1 MPAFLLPLLGFA
13 KSNWQLIALVI
24 AALLLVLLVWSWD
37 ARGRQIDA
45 LNLQITQYEETLK
58 QVREA
63 NETLVARLSERNQE
77 VTRQLSLIG
86 RIQRAPESE
95 NGPVAPVLR
104 STLDELRNN
113 RQTGQRGSPTNTPS
127 N

>member
-1 MPAFLLPLLGFA
+1 MWLAALGFA
-13 KSNWQLIALVI
+13 KSNWQLIALII
-24 AALLLVLLVWSWD
+24 AALLLVLLVWSWE

-63 NETLVARLSERNQE
+63 NDTLVARLSERNQE

-104 STLDELRNN
+104 NTLDELRNSRTN
-113 RQTGQRGSPTNTPS
+113 AQRRGPTNTPA

>member
-1 MPAFLLPLLGFA
+1 MWLTAILGFA

-24 AALLLVLLVWSWD
+24 AAGLLMLLVWSWE

-45 LNLQITQYEETLK
+45 LNLQITQYEKTLK

-63 NETLVARLSERNQE
+63 NDTLVARLSERNQE

-95 NGPVAPVLR
+95 NGSVAPVLR
-104 STLDELRNN
+104 NTLDELRNTRTN
-113 RQTGQRGSPTNTPS
+113 AQRRSPTNTPP

>member
-1 MPAFLLPLLGFA
+1 MWLAALGFA
-13 KSNWQLIALVI
+13 KSNWQLIALVL

-37 ARGRQIDA
+37 SRGRKIDELNAQIV
-45 LNLQITQYEETLK
+45 QYEETLK

-63 NETLVARLSERNQE
+63 NSTLVARLSEREQE

-104 STLDELRNN
+104 NTLDELRNARTN
-113 RQTGQRGSPTNTPS
+113 AQRRSPTNTPS